1 MNVSCGQAMNPI
13 LALRLFDQSIWLDS
27 IERRLLNSGEFRRL
41 VLDEGLCG
49 VTSDHTTFA
58 KAISGN
64 MDYAEALAALR
75 RKPGLDAKARYER
88 LAIEDIQTA
97 ADLLQPVYA
106 RTKRRDGYVS
116 LEISPHL
123 ARDLSGTLEEA
134 QRLWDAVGRDNL
146 MIKVPAT
153 PEGIPAIVQLLSKG
167 ININVTLIFSQE
179 TYARVAEAYLLGLEQ
194 LAARSGPVGSVASVA
209 SVCVSPLD
217 TTADAAISAYLATSI
232 QEAEWALFR
241 SLRGK
246 IAIANATLIYHKYRT
261 RFSGPRWDA
270 LVQRG
275 AMSQRVLW
283 TGTGTKDPTYRD
295 VKYVEGLI
303 APDTV
308 NAMPPAT
315 FEAFRDHGRPGHQL
329 SDDVED
335 AKAVLR
341 AFAQTG
347 VSLKKITDRLLEEE
361 LQVLKKAF
369 DQLLVAVERQSRVN
383 EPVQPKRPLNYSL
396 RLVRDREETAACLF
410 LGSAHTKPTTVATA
424 RGVSCRNE

>member
-1 MNVSCGQAMNPI
+1 MNVSCGQAMDPI
-13 LALRLFDQSIWLDS
+13 LALRRFGQSIWLDS
-27 IERRLLNSGEFRRL
+27 IERRLLNSGAFRRL
-41 VLDEGLCG
+41 VLEEGLCG
-49 VTSDHTTFA
+49 VTSSHTSFA
-58 KAISGN
+58 KAISGS

-75 RKPGLDAKARYER
+75 RKPDLDAKTRYER

-116 LEISPHL
+116 LEVSPHL
-123 ARDLSGTLEEA
+123 ARDTSGTLEEA

-153 PEGIPAIVQLLSKG
+153 PEGIPVMVQLLSKG

-194 LAARSGPVGSVASVA
+194 LAARSGTVESVASVA

-217 TTADAAISAYLATSI
+217 TAADAAISSYLATSI

-246 IAIANATLIYHKYRT
+246 IAIANATLIYHKYQT

-270 LVQRG
+270 LVRRG

-295 VKYVEGLI
+295 VKYVEALI
-303 APDTV
+303 GPDTV

-315 FEAFRDHGRPGHQL
+315 FEAFRDHGRSADWLCDGA
-329 SDDVED
+329 DD

-347 VSLKKITDRLLEEE
+347 ASLKEVTDRLLEEE

-369 DQLLVAVERQSRVN
+369 DRLLAAIEHQSRVD
-383 EPVQPKRPLNYSL
+383 EPVQPKRPLNYSS
-396 RLVRDREETAACLF
+396 RLVGDREQTAACL
-410 LGSAHTKPTTVATA
+410 SSEVAI
-424 RGVSCRNE
+424 